1 MSLLVCVTVAFSCIR
16 IALFVVYIY
25 MYELHQV
32 ETAIVE
38 SVELMEEKF
47 TFFSKS
53 LSPFSQWHPA
63 KFTVDGIPAPPPPL
77 INGGEGLGTRLKG
90 IVYYNLVQLTE
101 GEGLGTR
108 LHIRLCPV
116 RHSDVL

>member
-47 TFFSKS
+47 TFFWKS

-77 INGGEGLGTRLKG
+77 INGGGGAGNETKRHCVLQSGTINGRGGAGDETPYTALPCTS
-90 IVYYNLVQLTE
+90 Q
-101 GEGLGTR
+101 
-108 LHIRLCPV
+108 
-116 RHSDVL
+116 